1 MSHITCK
8 KMAVVRA
15 IGINFDSPLEYVGA
29 GYKGN
34 S

>member
-8 KMAVVRA
+8 KMAVVTGNRD
-15 IGINFDSPLEYVGA
+15 NFDSPLEYVGA